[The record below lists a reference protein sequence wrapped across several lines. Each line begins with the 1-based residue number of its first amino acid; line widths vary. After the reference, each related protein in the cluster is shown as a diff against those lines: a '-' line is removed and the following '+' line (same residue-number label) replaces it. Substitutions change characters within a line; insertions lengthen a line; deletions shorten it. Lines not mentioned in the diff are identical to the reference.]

1 LIINN
6 ARMSL
11 YGKPDAPSNPPGRR
25 KSARCKEKIMLH
37 QLRTTILVSAS
48 VLLTGSF
55 AFGQFE
61 RRSEYEPQAVNAL
74 VDQVHN
80 DLNRAYSAWHLRY
93 GDRDRLNNA
102 ERQLREFAQKWDNRR
117 FDKGELDDAI
127 GAIQHVLDN
136 NRLEG
141 HDRDA
146 ISDDVN
152 RLRNMREAYDRHE
165 IR

>member
-1 LIINN
+1 MF
-6 ARMSL
+6 RS
-11 YGKPDAPSNPPGRR
+11 
-25 KSARCKEKIMLH
+25 
-37 QLRTTILVSAS
+37 LRTTFLISAS
-48 VLLTGSF
+48 VLLTGAF

-61 RRSEYEPQAVNAL
+61 NRPEYAPQAVNAL

-80 DLNRAYSAWHLRY
+80 DLNRAYTVWHLRN

-102 ERQLREFAQKWDNRR
+102 EKQLREFAQKWDRHN
-117 FDKGELDDAI
+117 FDKGELADAI

-146 ISDDVN
+146 ISDDVS

>member
-1 LIINN
+1 MMF
-6 ARMSL
+6 RS
-11 YGKPDAPSNPPGRR
+11 
-25 KSARCKEKIMLH
+25 
-37 QLRTTILVSAS
+37 LRTTLLISAS
-48 VLLTGSF
+48 VLWAGSL

-61 RRSEYEPQAVNAL
+61 NRPEYSPHAVDAL

-80 DLNRAYSAWHLRY
+80 DLNHAYDAWHLKN

-102 ERQLREFAQKWDNRR
+102 EKQLREFAQKWDNHR

-141 HDRDA
+141 RDRDA